1 MTGLI
6 FAVLFGLNFLLFSPC
21 EGKDYIKLGR
31 RVIVSCHRS
40 LTYAQAP
47 MQLNIENIGYN

>member
-40 LTYAQAP
+40 LTYAQAS
-47 MQLNIENIGYN
+47 MQFNIENIGYN